1 MKFDSFV
8 FFYYEGQDC
17 PRVIHV
23 KLHEFPNKYKVEC
36 HQNECSHN
44 CSDSDSIDTRLSSR
58 YIK

>member
-8 FFYYEGQDC
+8 FFYYVGADC

-23 KLHEFPNKYKVEC
+23 QDFPNKYKVEC
-36 HQNECSHN
+36 HENECHN
-44 CSDSDSIDTRLSSR
+44 CSDSDSMDTRLSSR

>member
-8 FFYYEGQDC
+8 FFYYEGKDC

-23 KLHEFPNKYKVEC
+23 KLYGSLNKYKVEC
-36 HQNECSHN
+36 HENECQE
-44 CSDSDSIDTRLSSR
+44 CSDSDSMYTRLSSR

>member
-8 FFYYEGQDC
+8 FFYYEGKDC

-23 KLHEFPNKYKVEC
+23 ELRGFPNKYKVEC
-36 HQNECSHN
+36 HENECQE